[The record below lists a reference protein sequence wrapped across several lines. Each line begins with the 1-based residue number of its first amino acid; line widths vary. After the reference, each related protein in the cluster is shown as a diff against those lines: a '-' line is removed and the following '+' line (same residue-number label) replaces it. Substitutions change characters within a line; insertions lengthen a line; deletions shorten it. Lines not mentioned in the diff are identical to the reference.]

1 MTRDT
6 RHIIVSFATVM
17 LCLLSTVGAINL
29 RQAPPEPPP
38 IPAPGGQLVDQ
49 KGSSAKSEQ
58 YIVPRYPVPPV
69 PALSPPSTMPF
80 AIFDQEHSNAFAPP
94 AETVKSANKV
104 VEQAEERKKAGQS
117 PIAFQEPPTLEMSGP
132 SGPAF
137 RNRHTL
143 HSVDN
148 FLLRKD
154 SANPY
159 CEFCKATVVKLPTNP
174 KFDEKQVCEL
184 FPFSSHKT
192 CHKVVKSLS
201 TVPELQKIAKNGCVD
216 RTSGMARIRKTCP
229 PLVACNIVGSKSGIP
244 MCGTV
249 MKGWGNLVKD
259 TTTNNNPPYAPPPGL
274 GSNTGST
281 NKYCDLCTSIMS
293 VLSLDSKMSQ
303 QTVCDVAVPASL
315 QEPCLYV
322 QGPLKQNAVFKQVMA
337 DGCIDTTDASGPLK
351 QKKCSPYIACNLIG
365 DASGSVMCGT
375 QNGIYGKLDSKK

>member
-1 MTRDT
+1 MPSTTRGM
-6 RHIIVSFATVM
+6 RHLTVAIATSM
-17 LCLLSTVGAINL
+17 LCFLSTVGAIKL

-38 IPAPGGQLVDQ
+38 IPAQAGDQ
-49 KGSSAKSEQ
+49 KGGSVKSEEYIIPQ
-58 YIVPRYPVPPV
+58 YPEPPV

-80 AIFDQEHSNAFAPP
+80 AIFDQEHSNAFEPP
-94 AETVKSANKV
+94 EQTVKSANKL
-104 VEQAEERKKAGQS
+104 VEQAEERKRQGQS
-117 PIAFQEPPTLEMSGP
+117 PLEFQEPPLLEMSGP

-143 HSVDN
+143 HGEDN

-159 CEFCKATVVKLPTNP
+159 CEFCKATVVKLTTNP
-174 KFDEKQVCEL
+174 NFDEKQVCEL
-184 FPFSSHKT
+184 FPFSSHKA

-201 TVPELQKIAKNGCVD
+201 SVPELKEIGNTGCVD

-229 PLVACNIVGSKSGIP
+229 PLVACNIIATKAGIP

-259 TTTNNNPPYAPPPGL
+259 TTANNNPPYAPPPGL
-274 GSNTGST
+274 GSITGST

-293 VLSLDSKMSQ
+293 VLSVDSKMSEQ
-303 QTVCDVAVPASL
+303 KVCDVAVPASL

-322 QGPLKQNAVFKQVMA
+322 QGPLKQNEVFKQVMA
-337 DGCIDTTDASGPLK
+337 DGCIDTTDVTGPLK
-351 QKKCSPYIACNLIG
+351 QKFCSPYIACNLIG

-375 QNGIYGKLDSKK
+375 QTGIYGKLDSKK